1 MRHTFGDDAMF
12 AVIHQ
17 DSCPAL
23 LACRFGKSEI
33 KAAWKEKE
41 KAGITNCRQFAAVIL
56 DDGGFSEVSV

>member
-1 MRHTFGDDAMF
+1 MF

-23 LACRFGKSEI
+23 LACRFGKSDI

>member
-23 LACRFGKSEI
+23 LACRFGKSDI

-41 KAGITNCRQFAAVIL
+41 KAGITKFLQYAAVVL